1 MFGIM
6 FGDYGHGSL
15 IFFGGFMLV
24 MLNDWLKK
32 IPSLTMILKLRYL
45 LLLMGMFSMYNGLLY
60 NEFFAIPNDWFGS
73 CYNTTVRNTTANNF
87 GADGVTVSTNFV
99 YPPNLDPPS
108 QFYWVNYEDCQNFTT
123 DFPDTNGIDMNHLNN
138 SCNYQGHDCVYPFG
152 TDPAWYLSPNMLT
165 FVNSIKMR
173 MAVIIGVAHMCM
185 GISVKGLNAIF
196 NGQYLV
202 LFFEVCTGLV
212 ILLGLFGWM
221 DFLII
226 YKWAFYPLNVFSTN
240 PKLIGLVR
248 NDPAVITVMINNF
261 LQVGTQSVYFF
272 GPV

>member
-108 QFYWVNYEDCQNFTT
+108 QFYWVN
-123 DFPDTNGIDMNHLNN
+123 
-138 SCNYQGHDCVYPFG
+138 
-152 TDPAWYLSPNMLT
+152 
-165 FVNSIKMR
+165 
-173 MAVIIGVAHMCM
+173 
-185 GISVKGLNAIF
+185 
-196 NGQYLV
+196 
-202 LFFEVCTGLV
+202 
-212 ILLGLFGWM
+212 
-221 DFLII
+221 
-226 YKWAFYPLNVFSTN
+226 
-240 PKLIGLVR
+240 
-248 NDPAVITVMINNF
+248 
-261 LQVGTQSVYFF
+261 
-272 GPV
+272 

>member
-1 MFGIM
+1 
-6 FGDYGHGSL
+6 
-15 IFFGGFMLV
+15 
-24 MLNDWLKK
+24 
-32 IPSLTMILKLRYL
+32 
-45 LLLMGMFSMYNGLLY
+45 
-60 NEFFAIPNDWFGS
+60 
-73 CYNTTVRNTTANNF
+73 
-87 GADGVTVSTNFV
+87 
-99 YPPNLDPPS
+99 
-108 QFYWVNYEDCQNFTT
+108 
-123 DFPDTNGIDMNHLNN
+123 
-138 SCNYQGHDCVYPFG
+138 
-152 TDPAWYLSPNMLT
+152 MLT

-240 PKLIGLVR
+240 PKLVGLVR